1 MDLKKL
7 EEQLST
13 VESCYADV
21 VNGDVSFSEWTATF
35 GWGPVEIGERM
46 EATTSC
52 DSLDGTPLV
61 IVEFKDEEVKG
72 AWELALYPE
81 AKVCPPIGCRMP
93 SYKWTFSALLEL
105 SEEADTIGDEL
116 RELVQNRRAVILL

>member
-7 EEQLST
+7 EELLST

-21 VNGDVSFSEWTATF
+21 VTGDISFGEWTCTF
-35 GWGPVEIGERM
+35 GWGPDRIDEGL
-46 EATTSC
+46 EASTAC

-61 IVEFKDEEVKG
+61 IVEYKDEA

-93 SYKWTFSALLEL
+93 SYKWAMETLRCDT
-105 SEEADTIGDEL
+105 EEADAIGDEL
-116 RELVQNRRAVILL
+116 WELVQNRKAAMLL